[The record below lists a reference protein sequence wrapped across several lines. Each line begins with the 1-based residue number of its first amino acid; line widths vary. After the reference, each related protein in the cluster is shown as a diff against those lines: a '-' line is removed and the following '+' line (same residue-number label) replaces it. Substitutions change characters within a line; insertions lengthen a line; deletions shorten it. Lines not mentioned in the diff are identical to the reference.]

1 MGKVIG
7 TRNLKTSIHGY
18 DGNTVKRKW
27 TSVTQKPLY
36 LHCTASYD
44 FVFTGADRRLWAQ
57 YFIILSIQKKKK
69 KIMTKHLSKRI
80 LMMG

>member
-44 FVFTGADRRLWAQ
+44 FVFTGQTEGCGLNTS
-57 YFIILSIQKKKK
+57 LSSAFRKKKK
-69 KIMTKHLSKRI
+69 S
-80 LMMG
+80 